1 MYRLRMPRNYK
12 RRQEKITFDDL
23 MAFLSE
29 EFARLPDHRRAN
41 SHYQLSDV
49 LRSAFAMFSLK
60 SPSLLQFKELTKQ
73 EDKNLKAIYQVES
86 VPSDTQMRATL
97 DPLSPTPLRTL
108 FAKFFHQ
115 LSEAGV
121 IKEYEYWKSHLL
133 ISIDGVEHFSS
144 TKVHCDHCTTRTHR
158 NGETSYRHCGLA
170 AVLVHPDQEEVFTLD
185 FEPILNADGSN
196 KNDCERQAAKRLVQ
210 DLSQRYPHLKPILVE
225 DALYAN
231 APHIRQI
238 TGHGWLFVL
247 NVKPDSHESLE
258 RQFAGRRASGQVK
271 EQRFTDPHGL
281 KHYFAWTNDLCLC
294 DSAIDVSVNYLLYEQ
309 TDKQGKLTRWTWCTN
324 IPLNARSVEAVMR
337 AGRARW
343 KIENET
349 FNTLK
354 NQGYNFEHNYGHGK
368 QNLATILALLMFLAF
383 TVDQMIQRCWQ
394 LFRQVRA
401 GLRTKVKLWDM
412 LRSLFKVQLFPS
424 MDALYRQIADLY
436 DIQLC

>member
-1 MYRLRMPRNYK
+1 MPRNYK
-12 RRQEKITFDDL
+12 ELQEKITFDAL
-23 MAFLSE
+23 MDILSE
-29 EFARLPDHRRAN
+29 EFEQLPDHRRAN
-41 SHYQLSDV
+41 SSYGLADV
-49 LRSAFAMFSLK
+49 LRSAYAMFSLK
-60 SPSLLQFKELTKQ
+60 SPSLLAFKEQTKH
-73 EDKNLKAIYQVES
+73 EEKNLKAIYHLQAI
-86 VPSDTQMRATL
+86 PSDTQMRTTL
-97 DPLSPTPLRTL
+97 DPLAPSPLRALLSKL
-108 FAKFFHQ
+108 FNK

-121 IKEYEYWKSHLL
+121 IKEYEYWKSHV
-133 ISIDGVEHFSS
+133 IVSIDGVEHFSS

-158 NGETSYRHCGLA
+158 NGETSYHHAGLG

-185 FEPILNADGSN
+185 FEPILNADGAK
-196 KNDCERQAAKRLVQ
+196 KNDCERNAAKRLCQ
-210 DLSQRYPHLKPILVE
+210 ALAEGSPNLKPILVE

-238 TGHGWLFVL
+238 TGYDWLFVL

-271 EQRFTDPHGL
+271 ELRITDPQGI
-281 KHYFAWTNDLCLC
+281 KHHFAWTNDLCLC
-294 DSAIDVSVNYLLYEQ
+294 ESAVDVSVNYLLYEQ
-309 TDKQGKLTRWTWCTN
+309 TDKKGKVTRWTWVTN
-324 IPLNARSVEAVMR
+324 IPLNARSVEPVMR

-383 TVDQMIQRCWQ
+383 TVDQMIQRCWG
-394 LFRQVRA
+394 LFRQVRG
-401 GLRTKVKLWDM
+401 GLRTKAKLWESV
-412 LRSLFKVQLFPS
+412 RSLFKVLVFPT
-424 MDALYRQIADLY
+424 MEALYRQLAEMY

>member
-1 MYRLRMPRNYK
+1 MPLNYK
-12 RRQEKITFDDL
+12 RLQEKITFDDL
-23 MAFLSE
+23 MGTLSK
-29 EFARLPDHRRAN
+29 EFEQLPDHRRVN
-41 SHYQLSDV
+41 SSYELADV
-49 LRSAFAMFSLK
+49 LRGAFAMFSLK
-60 SPSLLQFKELTKQ
+60 SPSLLAFKELTKQ
-73 EDKNLKAIYQVES
+73 EEKNLKAIYQIRS
-86 VPSDTQMRATL
+86 IPSDTQMRTTL
-97 DPLSPTPLRTL
+97 DPLSPAPLRTL
-108 FAKFFHQ
+108 FAKLFHK

-121 IKEYEYWKSHLL
+121 IKDYEYWKGQLV

-144 TKVHCDHCTTRTHR
+144 PKVHCNHCTTRAHR
-158 NGETSYRHCGLA
+158 NGETSYHHSGLA

-185 FEPILNADGSN
+185 FEPILNADGSK
-196 KNDCERQAAKRLVQ
+196 KNDCERNAAKRLCQ
-210 DLSQRYPHLKPILVE
+210 DLHERYPNLKPILVE

-238 TGHGWLFVL
+238 TGYGWLFVL

-258 RQFAGRRASGQVK
+258 RQFAGRKASGQVK
-271 EQRFTDPHGL
+271 ELRVTDPQGI

-294 DSAIDVSVNYLLYEQ
+294 ESAIDVSVNYLLYEQ
-309 TDKQGKLTRWTWCTN
+309 TDKKGKVTRWTWITN

-383 TVDQMIQRCWQ
+383 TVDQMIQRCWR
-394 LFRQVRA
+394 LFRQVRG
-401 GLRTKVKLWDM
+401 GLRTKAKLWDM
-412 LRSLFKVQLFPS
+412 VRSLFKVQPFPS
-424 MDALYRQIADLY
+424 MDAIYRQIADLY